1 QFVFCRE
8 CKEPYHEGE
17 CSALF
22 EASGT
27 VTQAYRVDEKTAERA
42 RWEHAS
48 KETIK
53 KTSKPCPR
61 CHVPVEKHG
70 GCMHMKC
77 PQPQCQ
83 LEWCWNCGLEWNRAC
98 MGDHWFDV

>member
-1 QFVFCRE
+1 WARE
-8 CKEPYHEGE
+8 PWPLSLRVRSL
-17 CSALF
+17 CSATG
-22 EASGT
+22 ETTA
-27 VTQAYRVDEKTAERA
+27 AYQVDEKTAEQA

-53 KTSKPCPR
+53 RTAKPCPR
-61 CHVPVEKHG
+61 CRVPVEKHG

-83 LEWCWNCGLEWNRAC
+83 LEWCWNCGREWNRAC